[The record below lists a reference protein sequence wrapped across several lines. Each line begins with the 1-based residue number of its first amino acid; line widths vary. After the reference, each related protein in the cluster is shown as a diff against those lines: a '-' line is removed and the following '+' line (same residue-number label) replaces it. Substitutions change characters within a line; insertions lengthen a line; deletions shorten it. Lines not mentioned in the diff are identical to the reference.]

1 MSTPD
6 RDREHIQHRLNFYH
20 WCCMNRPE
28 IVREWL
34 RAIGKL
40 PEAEPK
46 KTVFRE
52 IIHTGSAHIES
63 NEEIGPPII
72 AGEDEPDP
80 IIETGLPPLDLG
92 PLPNGPAISKVTEEP
107 LEAELEDEKK

>member
-40 PEAEPK
+40 PEAEP
-46 KTVFRE
+46 VL
-52 IIHTGSAHIES
+52 IIDPVPLHTGSAHTPSQEFT
-63 NEEIGPPII
+63 
-72 AGEDEPDP
+72 EDPLKAEP
-80 IIETGLPPLDLG
+80 
-92 PLPNGPAISKVTEEP
+92 
-107 LEAELEDEKK
+107 EDEKK